1 MLSIKFLKRLIA
13 FSMFMMLIQ
22 ILIGLK
28 VREFIDIKIDLYGFE
43 NKNLWLSNPE
53 LNFFIHRSFSIFIL
67 ISNFLL
73 FYLAKKLNT
82 NTKWITIILVLI
94 FSEIIAGASMYY
106 FSFPLLSQP
115 LHLLIAILIFGAQFF
130 IFYKT
135 RSANL
140 YFRRVW

>member
-1 MLSIKFLKRLIA
+1 MLSIKFLKRLIT
-13 FSMFMMLIQ
+13 FSMFVMLIQ

-28 VREFIDIKIDLYGFE
+28 VREFIDIKIDLYGYE

-130 IFYKT
+130 WFLTIED
-135 RSANL
+135 
-140 YFRRVW
+140 

>member
-13 FSMFMMLIQ
+13 FSMFLMLIQ

-28 VREFIDIKIDLYGFE
+28 VREFIDIKIDLYGFD

-130 IFYKT
+130 WFLTIED
-135 RSANL
+135 
-140 YFRRVW
+140 

>member
-13 FSMFMMLIQ
+13 FSMFLMLIQ

-82 NTKWITIILVLI
+82 NTKWIII
-94 FSEIIAGASMYY
+94 
-106 FSFPLLSQP
+106 
-115 LHLLIAILIFGAQFF
+115 
-130 IFYKT
+130 IFYQT
-135 RSANL
+135 NL
-140 YFRRVW
+140 NCLFI

>member
-13 FSMFMMLIQ
+13 FSMFVMLIQ

-28 VREFIDIKIDLYGFE
+28 VREFIDVKIDLYGFE

-67 ISNFLL
+67 ISNLLL
-73 FYLAKKLNT
+73 FYLAKKTNT

-115 LHLLIAILIFGAQFF
+115 LHLLIAILIFGAQFLWF
-130 IFYKT
+130 LSIED
-135 RSANL
+135 
-140 YFRRVW
+140 

>member
-1 MLSIKFLKRLIA
+1 MHVAIIGSGISSLSTIHYFNRN
-13 FSMFMMLIQ
+13 
-22 ILIGLK
+22 
-28 VREFIDIKIDLYGFE
+28 IKIDLYGFE

-130 IFYKT
+130 WFLTIEL
-135 RSANL
+135 SL
-140 YFRRVW
+140 IHI

>member
-13 FSMFMMLIQ
+13 FSMFVMLIQ

-67 ISNFLL
+67 ISNLLL
-73 FYLAKKLNT
+73 FYLAKKTNT

-130 IFYKT
+130 WFLTIED
-135 RSANL
+135 
-140 YFRRVW
+140 

>member
-13 FSMFMMLIQ
+13 FSMFLMLIR

-130 IFYKT
+130 WFLTIED
-135 RSANL
+135 
-140 YFRRVW
+140 

>member
-13 FSMFMMLIQ
+13 FSMFVMLIQ

-73 FYLAKKLNT
+73 FYLAKKLKT
-82 NTKWITIILVLI
+82 NTKLITIILVLI

-130 IFYKT
+130 WFLTIED
-135 RSANL
+135 
-140 YFRRVW
+140 

>member
-13 FSMFMMLIQ
+13 FSMFVMLIQ

-43 NKNLWLSNPE
+43 NKNLWLSNPD

-67 ISNFLL
+67 ISNLLL
-73 FYLAKKLNT
+73 FYLAKKLNR
-82 NTKWITIILVLI
+82 NTKWIAIILVLI

-115 LHLLIAILIFGAQFF
+115 IHLLIAILIFGAQFF
-130 IFYKT
+130 WFLTIED
-135 RSANL
+135 
-140 YFRRVW
+140 

>member
-13 FSMFMMLIQ
+13 FSMFVMLIQ

-73 FYLAKKLNT
+73 FYFAKKLNT

-130 IFYKT
+130 WFLSIED
-135 RSANL
+135 
-140 YFRRVW
+140 

>member
-1 MLSIKFLKRLIA
+1 MLSIKFLKRLIV
-13 FSMFMMLIQ
+13 FSMFLMLVQ

-28 VREFIDIKIDLYGFE
+28 VREFIDIKIDLHGFE

-73 FYLAKKLNT
+73 FYFAKKLNT
-82 NTKWITIILVLI
+82 NTKWIKIILVLI

-130 IFYKT
+130 WFLTIED
-135 RSANL
+135 
-140 YFRRVW
+140 

>member
-13 FSMFMMLIQ
+13 FSMFVMLIQ

-28 VREFIDIKIDLYGFE
+28 VREFIDVKIDLYGFE

-130 IFYKT
+130 WFLSIED
-135 RSANL
+135 
-140 YFRRVW
+140 

>member
-67 ISNFLL
+67 ISNLLL
-73 FYLAKKLNT
+73 FYLAKKLNR

-130 IFYKT
+130 WFLTIED
-135 RSANL
+135 
-140 YFRRVW
+140 

>member
-13 FSMFMMLIQ
+13 FSMFVMLIQ

-94 FSEIIAGASMYY
+94 FLEIIAGASMYY

-130 IFYKT
+130 WFLTIED
-135 RSANL
+135 
-140 YFRRVW
+140 

>member
-13 FSMFMMLIQ
+13 FSMFVMLIQ

-73 FYLAKKLNT
+73 FYLAKKLKT

-130 IFYKT
+130 WFLSIED
-135 RSANL
+135 
-140 YFRRVW
+140 

>member
-1 MLSIKFLKRLIA
+1 MLSVKFLKRLIA
-13 FSMFMMLIQ
+13 LSMFLMLIQ

-28 VREFIDIKIDLYGFE
+28 VREFIDIKIGLYGFE

-67 ISNFLL
+67 ISNLLL
-73 FYLAKKLNT
+73 FYIAKKLKI

-115 LHLLIAILIFGAQFF
+115 LHILIAILIFGAQFF
-130 IFYKT
+130 WYL
-135 RSANL
+135 S
-140 YFRRVW
+140 VED

>member
-28 VREFIDIKIDLYGFE
+28 VREFIDIKIELYGFE

-82 NTKWITIILVLI
+82 NTKCITIILVLI

-130 IFYKT
+130 WFLTIED
-135 RSANL
+135 
-140 YFRRVW
+140 

>member
-13 FSMFMMLIQ
+13 FSMFLMLIQ

-82 NTKWITIILVLI
+82 NTEWITIILVLI

-130 IFYKT
+130 WFLTIED
-135 RSANL
+135 
-140 YFRRVW
+140 

>member
-13 FSMFMMLIQ
+13 FSMFVMLIQ

-53 LNFFIHRSFSIFIL
+53 INFFIHRSFSIFIL
-67 ISNFLL
+67 LSNFLL

-115 LHLLIAILIFGAQFF
+115 LHLLIAILIFGSQFF
-130 IFYKT
+130 WFLSIED
-135 RSANL
+135 
-140 YFRRVW
+140 

>member
-1 MLSIKFLKRLIA
+1 MVSIKFLKRLIA

-130 IFYKT
+130 WFLTIED
-135 RSANL
+135 
-140 YFRRVW
+140 

>member
-13 FSMFMMLIQ
+13 FSMFLMLIQ

-130 IFYKT
+130 WFLSIED
-135 RSANL
+135 
-140 YFRRVW
+140 

>member
-13 FSMFMMLIQ
+13 FSMFVMLIQ

-115 LHLLIAILIFGAQFF
+115 LHLLIAILIFGAQFLWF
-130 IFYKT
+130 LSIED
-135 RSANL
+135 
-140 YFRRVW
+140 

>member
-13 FSMFMMLIQ
+13 FSMFLMLIQ

-43 NKNLWLSNPE
+43 NKKLWLSNPE

-130 IFYKT
+130 WFLSIDD
-135 RSANL
+135 
-140 YFRRVW
+140 

>member
-1 MLSIKFLKRLIA
+1 MLSVKFLKRLIA
-13 FSMFMMLIQ
+13 LSMFLMLIQ

-28 VREFIDIKIDLYGFE
+28 VREFIDIKIDLYGFD

-67 ISNFLL
+67 ISNLLL
-73 FYLAKKLNT
+73 FYIAKKIKI

-115 LHLLIAILIFGAQFF
+115 LHVLIAILIFGAQFF
-130 IFYKT
+130 WYL
-135 RSANL
+135 S
-140 YFRRVW
+140 VED